1 MAGDTFNTQKRI
13 AELGHPEKMMLG
25 DQDRATHIAR
35 SDLLRGGASLTEATA
50 ELCRIF
56 KIKQPVIP
64 MSDKPVSSIIEIP
77 GGEVHFQEFWVGRG
91 GEPDVLGVRYEGEP
105 EPSPGFVE
113 ALEREKNVLIG
124 PSNPITSI
132 GPIIALDGVLEALSE
147 KKVVAVS
154 PFIGNEPLSGPAAK
168 LMKAVGRKP
177 NAAGM
182 AEVYNNFL
190 DVVVVHEG
198 DGAMMEGTGVDVV
211 ETDIMIAG
219 TDEAKRLA
227 SEVVGLF

>member
-1 MAGDTFNTQKRI
+1 MAGDTFQTHQRI
-13 AELGHPEKMMLG
+13 GELGHPERMMLG

-35 SDLLRGGASLTEATA
+35 SDLLRGGATLTVATA
-50 ELCRIF
+50 ELCRMF
-56 KIKQPVIP
+56 KIKQRVIP
-64 MSDKPVSSIIEIP
+64 MSDKHVASMIEIP

-105 EPSPGFVE
+105 EPSPVFME
-113 ALEREKNVLIG
+113 ALGREKNVLIG
-124 PSNPITSI
+124 PSNPVTSI
-132 GPIIALDGVLEALSE
+132 GPIIALDGVMEAMAK

-168 LMKAVGRKP
+168 LMKAIKREP

-182 AEVYNNFL
+182 AEVYRDFI
-190 DVVVVHEG
+190 DVAVVHDG
-198 DGAMMEGTGVDVV
+198 DGEVMEGNGVEVV
-211 ETDIMIAG
+211 ETDIMLAG

-227 SEVVGLF
+227 GEVVGLF